1 MICFGMSNDTL
12 VWRSVFSII
21 YLHLN
26 AIKCLHSCT
35 YELINDPFFSFTLH
49 FFFIYCFISE
59 ISACL
64 GGRVNPPPPSS
75 TPYPVYRFV
84 HLVDVP
90 CTHGLVLVFMSK
102 VYSNSPALGKAQI
115 ERCPSS
121 SRILGLLSKA
131 ITVHSIVLSHHSD
144 LAPVCALLFR
154 TIFFSPPA
162 HTNATRWSPG
172 LVKNKNW
179 SNFVVQHFRYRGPL
193 RCPMQCRIFLV
204 ITKSRFSFT
213 RLSVGSYHAF
223 ALSFLAPLKSHH
235 VRQLNNYAVK
245 MRDVTRSRQAEPV
258 PLPRLSDDCFTT

>member
-131 ITVHSIVLSHHSD
+131 ITVHSIVLSHHSWPCTRVR
-144 LAPVCALLFR
+144 AAVSNN
-154 TIFFSPPA
+154 IFFPPSA
-162 HTNATRWSPG
+162 YKRNT
-172 LVKNKNW
+172 LVAWVGEKQK
-179 SNFVVQHFRYRGPL
+179 
-193 RCPMQCRIFLV
+193 LV
-204 ITKSRFSFT
+204 
-213 RLSVGSYHAF
+213 
-223 ALSFLAPLKSHH
+223 
-235 VRQLNNYAVK
+235 
-245 MRDVTRSRQAEPV
+245 
-258 PLPRLSDDCFTT
+258 